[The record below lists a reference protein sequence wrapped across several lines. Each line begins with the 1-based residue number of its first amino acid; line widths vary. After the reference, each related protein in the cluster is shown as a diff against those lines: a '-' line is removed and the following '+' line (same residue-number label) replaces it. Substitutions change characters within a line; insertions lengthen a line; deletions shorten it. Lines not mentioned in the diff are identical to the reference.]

1 MPSTHKKVIVRKLD
15 RDSLHGYVAPSMFVV
30 DGKLELLNPSGKV
43 VMLDLKE
50 IKGIYFVRDFS
61 DSEGVSRKTFAARP
75 RSEGLWV
82 RLKFTDNDILEGMM
96 PNDLTQ
102 VSSEGFL
109 IIPPDTRANTQR
121 IFVPRTALV
130 AMNVLGVIGGPQS
143 RRRGA
148 AAADSKQVPMFGESS

>member
-15 RDSLHGYVAPSMFVV
+15 RDSLQGYVAPTSFVS
-30 DGKLELLNPSGKV
+30 DGRLELLNTSGKV
-43 VMLDLKE
+43 VMLDLKDV
-50 IKGIYFVRDFS
+50 KGVYFVRDFN
-61 DSEGVSRKTFAARP
+61 DSEGVSRKTFATRP

-82 RLKFTDNDILEGMM
+82 RLKFSDNDILEGMM

-102 VSSEGFL
+102 VSPEGFL

-130 AMNVLGVIGGPQS
+130 AMNVLGVIGGPQA
-143 RRRGA
+143 RRRRA
-148 AAADSKQVPMFGESS
+148 AAADAQQVPMFSE